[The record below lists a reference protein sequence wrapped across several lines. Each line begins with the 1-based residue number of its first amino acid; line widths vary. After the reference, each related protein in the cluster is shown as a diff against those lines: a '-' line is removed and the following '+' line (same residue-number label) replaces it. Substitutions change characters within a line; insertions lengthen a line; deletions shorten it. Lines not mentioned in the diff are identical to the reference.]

1 MSIQHQFHSLFY
13 HKKLERK
20 YMYSRV
26 KRNQMNKVNKYS
38 IRKSSFG
45 AVSVAVAAL
54 MVFGTY
60 SGVSA
65 DEQKVDSHRTEK
77 EEQKVSEK
85 PDDTKQKNSEE
96 KLAELP
102 SNLQAPV
109 LEKEEFI
116 HHFMILK
123 CGLENQNTLDSSA
136 ILGQKKTK
144 YNIEYLVKRDAIHEI
159 PDEYIEDEITIDKIM
174 ILYGREK

>member
-1 MSIQHQFHSLFY
+1 
-13 HKKLERK
+13 
-20 YMYSRV
+20 MYSRV

-60 SGVSA
+60 SNVSA

-85 PDDTKQKNSEE
+85 PEETKQEKSEE
-96 KLAELP
+96 KIAELP
-102 SNLQAPV
+102 STLQAPV
-109 LEKEEFI
+109 LEKEELDINALLQKEAESKVAAETKNSDSKEFTTKEI
-116 HHFMILK
+116 CYFHTLK
-123 CGLENQNTLDSSA
+123 F
-136 ILGQKKTK
+136 
-144 YNIEYLVKRDAIHEI
+144 
-159 PDEYIEDEITIDKIM
+159 
-174 ILYGREK
+174 

>member
-60 SGVSA
+60 SNVSA

-85 PDDTKQKNSEE
+85 PEETKQEKSEE
-96 KLAELP
+96 KNSRITFNSSSSSFGKRRIRYQCP
-102 SNLQAPV
+102 S
-109 LEKEEFI
+109 KE
-116 HHFMILK
+116 
-123 CGLENQNTLDSSA
+123 GSR
-136 ILGQKKTK
+136 
-144 YNIEYLVKRDAIHEI
+144 V
-159 PDEYIEDEITIDKIM
+159 
-174 ILYGREK
+174 

>member
-1 MSIQHQFHSLFY
+1 
-13 HKKLERK
+13 
-20 YMYSRV
+20 MYSRV

-60 SGVSA
+60 SNVSA

-85 PDDTKQKNSEE
+85 PEETKQEKSEE
-96 KLAELP
+96 IFNSSSSSFGKRRIRCQCP
-102 SNLQAPV
+102 S
-109 LEKEEFI
+109 KE
-116 HHFMILK
+116 
-123 CGLENQNTLDSSA
+123 GSR
-136 ILGQKKTK
+136 
-144 YNIEYLVKRDAIHEI
+144 V
-159 PDEYIEDEITIDKIM
+159 
-174 ILYGREK
+174 